1 TLVEAIRTEDADRIA
16 STLDQLEK
24 IQGPAAAFT
33 INSAL
38 EVGGLTKAA
47 LLSPLKKRAKTL
59 QTAPAW
65 SQLAGVALE
74 LENDDLAIEAAHM
87 ALELDPNN
95 LDAAFFLIVVSN
107 RRTEHESAKRAI
119 AELTKR
125 VPNARNDPYIIVQTA
140 IAEIGLKQPQAA
152 LTVIEPA

>member
-1 TLVEAIRTEDADRIA
+1 MSLQEPPREDDVNRRSAVVLGVPPVSAHIETLVEAIRTEDADRIA

-59 QTAPAW
+59 QTAPVW

-74 LENDDLAIEAAHM
+74 L
-87 ALELDPNN
+87 
-95 LDAAFFLIVVSN
+95 
-107 RRTEHESAKRAI
+107 
-119 AELTKR
+119 
-125 VPNARNDPYIIVQTA
+125 
-140 IAEIGLKQPQAA
+140 
-152 LTVIEPA
+152 